1 MCHIFEVL
9 KQRKGLCCG
18 DTNEITDAVARAGCM
33 VRGGLVAVD
42 GLAGLHVDLMVQL
55 SYVAGGGRQQKT

>member
-1 MCHIFEVL
+1 
-9 KQRKGLCCG
+9 
-18 DTNEITDAVARAGCM
+18 M

-55 SYVAGGGRQQKT
+55 SYVAGGGKKRELSRGSANKVSHAVPMCMS